1 MNPASEPS
9 TESLLQFAHRLADL
23 SGAAILP
30 HFRRTAAVDDKSADG
45 RFDPVTAADRAAE
58 QVIRSEVVKAWPG
71 HGFVGEEFGD
81 DAPDAAC
88 RWIVDPIDGTRS
100 FITGIPIWGTLIGL
114 ERGEQVL
121 LGIMD
126 QPFTRERYWG
136 AESRSRYRGPDG
148 EHDLKVRACPGLAR
162 ATLATTSPDMFA
174 TPGDLARFEDLSTK
188 VRMRRFGG
196 DCYLY
201 CMLASGQIDLVVESG
216 LKPYDIAPLIP
227 IIEGAGGIVTGWD
240 GGPARQGG
248 RVIAAGDSR
257 VHAAAME
264 VLNA

>member
-1 MNPASEPS
+1 MDEF
-9 TESLLQFAHRLADL
+9 LRFAHGLAGL
-23 SGAAILP
+23 SAAAILP
-30 HFRRTAAVDDKSADG
+30 HFRRTAAVDDKAG
-45 RFDPVTAADRAAE
+45 KGQFDPVTIADRAAE
-58 QVIRSEVVKAWPG
+58 QAIRSEVSKVCPD

-81 DAPDAAC
+81 QGADADY

-114 ERGEQVL
+114 ERGEDVL
-121 LGIMD
+121 LGMMD
-126 QPFTRERYWG
+126 QPFTRERFWG
-136 AESRSRYRGPDG
+136 AAGKAAYRGPDG
-148 EHDLKVRACPGLAR
+148 EHALAVRACPELAK

-174 TPGDLARFEDLSTK
+174 TGADLAAFEALSKT

-227 IIEGAGGIVTGWD
+227 IIEGAGGIVSGWD
-240 GGPARQGG
+240 GGTARKGG
-248 RVIAAGDSR
+248 QVIAAGDR
-257 VHAAAME
+257 RAYEAALK
-264 VLNA
+264 VLNG